1 MPRTCSICR
10 HPNLPEI
17 DASLI
22 AGKKFREIARRFS
35 VTTSSLFRHRNMCIR
50 KKLAEARQAEI
61 LVSAASLE
69 DQVGEIQRILR
80 RVIVVAEAEEKP
92 STILTAVRELQRSI
106 ELLAKLTGKLDRA
119 PLRSQPIPIVDEEA
133 LEHIARTFLRTT
145 EE

>member
-1 MPRTCSICR
+1 MPRTCSVCR
-10 HPNLPEI
+10 NLNLPEI

-22 AGKKFREIARRFS
+22 AGKKFKEVARRFS
-35 VTTSSLFRHRNMCIR
+35 VSTSALFRHKNVCLR
-50 KKLAEARQAEI
+50 KKLAEAREAEI
-61 LVSAASLE
+61 LVTAASLE

-92 STILTAVRELQRSI
+92 STILAAIRELQRSI

-119 PLRSQPIPIVDEEA
+119 PGHGPAIPTVDEET
-133 LEHIARTFLRTT
+133 LKHIAQTLLRTT